1 MVDAEA
7 RSRSDDD
14 LATFNEEQRWI
25 ALIRAGDE
33 AAFKALYDR
42 HGDAMYAFAYSS
54 LGSRVEAEDVVHDV
68 FLAILRQRASWH
80 VEGRLRAYLF
90 RAVHNRVATLRR
102 HLRVE
107 LSSHESIAR
116 DAGGPSEWTYR
127 GSTDAALD
135 ERELAA
141 ALERA
146 VESLSPRTQQ
156 AYRLVREH
164 HLSYAETAEV
174 MGISV
179 HTVEIHLIRALKAL
193 RERLSAWRR

>member
-1 MVDAEA
+1 MGDARA
-7 RSRSDDD
+7 RSSSHDDVT
-14 LATFNEEQRWI
+14 TFSEEQRCI
-25 ALIRAGDE
+25 ALVRAGDE
-33 AAFKALYDR
+33 SALKALYDR
-42 HGDAMYAFAYSS
+42 YADAMFAFAYTS

-68 FLAILRQRASWH
+68 FLTILRQRTSWH
-80 VEGRLRAYLF
+80 VEGRLRVYLF
-90 RAVHNRVATLRR
+90 RAVHNRLATRRR

-107 LSSHESIAR
+107 LRSHESIAR
-116 DAGGPSEWTYR
+116 DAGQPSEWVHR
-127 GSTDAALD
+127 GATDDELG

-146 VESLSPRTQQ
+146 VESLSPRAQQ

-179 HTVEIHLIRALKAL
+179 HTVELHLIRALKTL
-193 RERLSAWRR
+193 RDRLSAWRR

>member
-1 MVDAEA
+1 MGDADA
-7 RSRSDDD
+7 RSPSDDD
-14 LATFNEEQRWI
+14 LTTFNEEQRWI

-33 AAFKALYDR
+33 AAFRALYDR
-42 HGDAMYAFAYSS
+42 FSDAMFAFAYSS
-54 LGSRVEAEDVVHDV
+54 LQSRVEAEDVVHDV
-68 FLAILRQRASWH
+68 FLAILRQRATWH

-107 LSSHESIAR
+107 LRSHESIVR
-116 DAGGPSEWTYR
+116 DAGGPSEWVHR
-127 GSTDAALD
+127 GSTDDALD

-141 ALERA
+141 ALASA

-164 HLSYAETAEV
+164 HLSHAETAEV
-174 MGISV
+174 MGISM

-193 RERLSAWRR
+193 RDRLSAWRT

>member
-1 MVDAEA
+1 MGDADTRVPSEDPRA
-7 RSRSDDD
+7 ISD
-14 LATFNEEQRWI
+14 EEQRWI
-25 ALIRAGDE
+25 ALIRGGDE

-42 HGDAMYAFAYSS
+42 YSDAMFAFAYSS
-54 LGSRVEAEDVVHDV
+54 LESRAEAEDVVHDV
-68 FLAILRQRASWH
+68 FLAILRQRSSWH

-107 LSSHESIAR
+107 LSSHESIVR
-116 DAGGPSEWTYR
+116 DAGDPSEWIHR
-127 GSTDAALD
+127 GATDDALG

-141 ALERA
+141 ALARA
-146 VESLSPRTQQ
+146 VESLSPRTRQ
-156 AYRLVREH
+156 AYRLVREQ
-164 HLSYAETAEV
+164 HLSHAETAAV

-193 RERLSAWRR
+193 RDRLSAWRT

>member
-1 MVDAEA
+1 MSDADA
-7 RSRSDDD
+7 RWPSDDD
-14 LATFNEEQRWI
+14 LATFGEEQRWI
-25 ALIRAGDE
+25 ALIRSGDE

-42 HGDAMYAFAYSS
+42 YSDAMFAFAHSS
-54 LGSRVEAEDVVHDV
+54 LDSRAAAEDVVHDV
-68 FLAILRQRASWH
+68 FLAILRQRATWH

-107 LSSHESIAR
+107 LSSHESIVR
-116 DAGGPSEWTYR
+116 DAGSPTEWIHR
-127 GSTDAALD
+127 GSTADALD

-146 VESLSPRTQQ
+146 VASLSPRTQQ

-164 HLSYAETAEV
+164 RLSYAETAEV

-193 RERLSAWRR
+193 RDQLSAWRP